1 MQKKQS
7 PEKNNASWKPVLRY
21 ILCDFIAAL
30 LSWGALFTFR
40 KLVLEP
46 SQAFTQSSIHTIT
59 NDPNFWLG
67 LAIVPLG
74 WLALYT
80 IQGTY
85 RNVLRKARLKELLDT
100 ALASLIGSVVLFF
113 LLLIDDN
120 VGPSRNHYLSFLFL
134 LAVHFSLTYMLR
146 LLLTSQTVHRVH
158 TRQIGFPTLLIGSGN
173 KAYHTYLDIENQE
186 TYSGNLFVG
195 YINVNEE
202 LRTLDSS
209 LDKIMPCLGSLDDL
223 RTLVEKHNIE
233 EVIIAVEDEE
243 KERINDI
250 RVELRTTA
258 LDNFFN
264 SDFVRIRFL
273 VGPF

>member
-85 RNVLRKARLKELLDT
+85 RNVLRRARLKELIETL
-100 ALASLIGSVVLFF
+100 LATLIGVVVIFF
-113 LLLIDDN
+113 ALLIDDQM
-120 VGPSRNHYLSFLFL
+120 PTYRDYYASFLFL
-134 LAVHFSLTYMLR
+134 LAVHFLLTYLPR
-146 LLLTSQTVHRVH
+146 VVITSQTVLSVH
-158 TRQIGFPTLLIGSGN
+158 NRRIGFPTVMIGSGP
-173 KAYHTYLDIENQE
+173 KALQTYLDLENQE
-186 TYSGNLFVG
+186 T
-195 YINVNEE
+195 
-202 LRTLDSS
+202 
-209 LDKIMPCLGSLDDL
+209 
-223 RTLVEKHNIE
+223 
-233 EVIIAVEDEE
+233 
-243 KERINDI
+243 
-250 RVELRTTA
+250 
-258 LDNFFN
+258 
-264 SDFVRIRFL
+264 
-273 VGPF
+273 